1 MNAHSVLI
9 SAIQTCLITKLMTNA
24 RSKIASST
32 DNRFGASASA
42 PSASL
47 EAAEPEGKERT
58 SRAEKARAILRA
70 AAKVFAQSG
79 YFNAKVSDVAREA
92 GVADG
97 TVYLYFKNK
106 DDLLSSIFSTA
117 MEEFLTRAR
126 AELAEVLDP
135 GERLRRFAHLHLTLL
150 EQERDMAVVFQVELR
165 QSTKFMEQFSTTY
178 LADYFKVIREII
190 EDGQRRGLFRA
201 QLNPQVVTKVIF
213 GALDEMATNWILSH
227 NQYKLTAMVE
237 PVLDILLNGVSSA
250 PTPANG

>member
-1 MNAHSVLI
+1 MIQAHS
-9 SAIQTCLITKLMTNA
+9 K
-24 RSKIASST
+24 
-32 DNRFGASASA
+32 SA
-42 PSASL
+42 PLPASPSAQKAGADSPAK
-47 EAAEPEGKERT
+47 EAPDAELKERQG
-58 SRAEKARAILRA
+58 RAEKARAILRA

-117 MEEFLTRAR
+117 MEEFLSRAR
-126 AELAEVLDP
+126 NELAEVLDP
-135 GERLRRFAHLHLTLL
+135 RERLRRFAHMHLDLL

-190 EDGQRRGLFRA
+190 EEGQQRGLFRA
-201 QLNPQVVTKVIF
+201 QLNPQVVTKVLF

-227 NQYKLTAMVE
+227 KQYKLTAMVE

-250 PTPANG
+250 PATAQG